1 MSAIME
7 RSGNVAAKLLAQ
19 DQKGPRLFE
28 SPGSTRL
35 KIKKILVPV
44 DFSDCS
50 KKALLYA
57 IQVAMEF
64 CATVDVLYVVPPYH
78 AYDPYCVTERIE
90 RELMARGEQK
100 LAALVLQQIP
110 QSLPA
115 EPLVRC
121 GRPATQIIETAKEL
135 ETDIIIIATHGH
147 TGLKSVLGGTT
158 AYVVRHAPCP
168 VLVVREKEHE
178 FLA

>member
-1 MSAIME
+1 ME
-7 RSGNVAAKLLAQ
+7 RKQPVADKLLAQ
-19 DQKGPRLFE
+19 KPTGPRLFE
-28 SPGSTRL
+28 SPGGTRL
-35 KIKKILVPV
+35 KIRKILVPV

-64 CATVDVLYVVPPYH
+64 CATVNVLYVVPPYH
-78 AYDPYCVTERIE
+78 AYDPYCATERIE
-90 RELMARGEQK
+90 RELREKGEQK
-100 LAALVLQQIP
+100 LAALVLQEIP
-110 QSLPA
+110 QTLPA
-115 EPLVRC
+115 APIVRC

-135 ETDIIIIATHGH
+135 ETDLIIIATHGH